1 MIFLYDV
8 IEKFLAV
15 FLATMST
22 MGMFLTGCLF
32 GNLFFDG
39 LSYNQMWIVFLVSLG
54 LSIVLFPIMINA
66 RIDRIFEESLRAA
79 SMTEEERKE
88 ANELYEHLIPK

>member
-1 MIFLYDV
+1 MIFLYEI

-15 FLATMST
+15 FLLVMST

-32 GNLFFDG
+32 GNLLHG
-39 LSYNQMWIVFLVSLG
+39 ELSYQEMWIVFLVSLA
-54 LSIVLFPIMINA
+54 LTAVLFPLMMEA
-66 RIDRIFEESLRAA
+66 RLERMLEEALEAD

-88 ANELYEHLIPK
+88 AQELCEHLGV